1 MPVKQRTGCVCEWV
15 LEDDD
20 ATTMT
25 PSMHDL
31 GMVAYAASH

>member
-1 MPVKQRTGCVCEWV
+1 MPVKQRTGCVCVRV
-15 LEDDD
+15 LGGEH

-31 GMVAYAASH
+31 DMVAYAASH